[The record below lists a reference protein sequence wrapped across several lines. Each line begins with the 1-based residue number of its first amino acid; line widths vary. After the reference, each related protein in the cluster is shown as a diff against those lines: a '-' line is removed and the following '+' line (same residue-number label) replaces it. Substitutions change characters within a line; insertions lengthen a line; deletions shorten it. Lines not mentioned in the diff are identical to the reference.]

1 MKIKEYNEI
10 FKKWGLS
17 GNPFGTTP
25 PDEIEQIAAIF
36 HGRDHELDM
45 ALFTLY
51 DGKNVLIRGTWGIG
65 KTALIKTLL
74 YRLQQEIAEIK
85 EEMLVLYLSGIP
97 KATTIDFYRAVLLA
111 VTTQMSGQSE
121 EAKKVAENL
130 TGMAVQNSK
139 IKKEGGVSFGVFS
152 YKVTS
157 EPNAADIRENEI
169 YQQLLYWLHEAEE
182 IYGRVVI
189 AIDDL
194 DKKDTPI
201 AQEIIENSLDLFRQ
215 GAKRAFVMTGRGFTD
230 LQQATIF
237 SLGVFSEDIN
247 LQPMSNDDLRQ
258 IVINYLNTKR
268 QEQNDSIAPFTTEVL
283 DQIIEAAQGIPRQLN
298 YICEKVIR
306 QAAVKQFLE
315 IDLTAW
321 QIIWPE
327 MQNDLLKELTPHL
340 RRLLSVAYEEGGIN
354 ENISNATLDQLG
366 VITFNA
372 LLPELKQL
380 ESKDLMTRVEG
391 DRGYSFV
398 PSKLYLPP
406 VKE

>member
-1 MKIKEYNEI
+1 MSSEYNEI

-17 GNPFGTTP
+17 GNSFGTTP

-51 DGKNVLIRGTWGIG
+51 DSKNVLIRGTWRIG

-74 YRLQQEIAEIK
+74 YRLQQQIAEIK

-111 VTTQMSGQSE
+111 ITTQMSGQSE

-130 TGMAVQNSK
+130 TGMAIQSDK
-139 IKKEGGVSFGVFS
+139 IKKEGGVNVGIFAF
-152 YKVTS
+152 KVTS

-169 YQQLLYWLHEAEE
+169 YQQLLFWLHEAEE

-247 LQPMSNDDLRQ
+247 LQPMSNTDLWQ

-268 QEQNDSIAPFTTEVL
+268 QEQNDSIAPFTAEVL

-306 QAAVKQFLE
+306 QAAVKQYLE

-327 MQNDLLKELTPHL
+327 MQNDLLKELTPQL
-340 RRLLSVAYEEGGIN
+340 RRLLSVAYEEGGIS

-380 ESKDLMTRVEG
+380 ESKDLMTRVES
-391 DRGYSFV
+391 DRSYRFV

-406 VKE
+406 SKE

>member
-1 MKIKEYNEI
+1 MSSEYNEI

-25 PDEIEQIAAIF
+25 PDEIEQIAAIS

-74 YRLQQEIAEIK
+74 YRLQQ
-85 EEMLVLYLSGIP
+85 
-97 KATTIDFYRAVLLA
+97 
-111 VTTQMSGQSE
+111 
-121 EAKKVAENL
+121 
-130 TGMAVQNSK
+130 
-139 IKKEGGVSFGVFS
+139 
-152 YKVTS
+152 
-157 EPNAADIRENEI
+157 
-169 YQQLLYWLHEAEE
+169 
-182 IYGRVVI
+182 
-189 AIDDL
+189 
-194 DKKDTPI
+194 
-201 AQEIIENSLDLFRQ
+201 
-215 GAKRAFVMTGRGFTD
+215 
-230 LQQATIF
+230 ATIF

-247 LQPMSNDDLRQ
+247 LQPMSNTDLWQ

-268 QEQNDSIAPFTTEVL
+268 QEQNDSIAPFTAEVL

-306 QAAVKQFLE
+306 QAAVKQYLE

-327 MQNDLLKELTPHL
+327 MQNDLLKELTPQL
-340 RRLLSVAYEEGGIN
+340 RRLLSVAYEEGGIS

-391 DRGYSFV
+391 DRGYRFV

-406 VKE
+406 SKE

>member
-1 MKIKEYNEI
+1 MIYT
-10 FKKWGLS
+10 KKSEGWGLS
-17 GNPFGTTP
+17 SNPFGITP

-74 YRLQQEIAEIK
+74 YRFKQQIAEIQ

-111 VTTQMSGQSE
+111 ITTQMSGQSE

-139 IKKEGGVSFGVFS
+139 IKKEDGVNIGIFAF
-152 YKVTS
+152 KVTS

-169 YQQLLYWLHEAEE
+169 YQQLLFWLHEAEE

-258 IVINYLNTKR
+258 IVIN
-268 QEQNDSIAPFTTEVL
+268 
-283 DQIIEAAQGIPRQLN
+283 
-298 YICEKVIR
+298 
-306 QAAVKQFLE
+306 
-315 IDLTAW
+315 
-321 QIIWPE
+321 
-327 MQNDLLKELTPHL
+327 L

>member
-1 MKIKEYNEI
+1 MIYT
-10 FKKWGLS
+10 KKSEGWGLS

-74 YRLQQEIAEIK
+74 YRLQQQIAEIQ

-111 VTTQMSGQSE
+111 ITTQMSGQSE

-139 IKKEGGVSFGVFS
+139 IKQEGGVSFGVFS

-169 YQQLLYWLHEAEE
+169 YQQLLFWLHEAEE

-215 GAKRAFVMTGRGFTD
+215 GAKCAFVMTGRGFTD

-247 LQPMSNDDLRQ
+247 LQPMSNNDLRQ
-258 IVINYLNTKR
+258 IAINYLNTKR
-268 QEQNDSIAPFTTEVL
+268 QEQNDSIAPFLTEVL

-306 QAAVKQFLE
+306 QAAVKQFIE

-327 MQNDLLKELTPHL
+327 MQNDLLK
-340 RRLLSVAYEEGGIN
+340 
-354 ENISNATLDQLG
+354 
-366 VITFNA
+366 
-372 LLPELKQL
+372 
-380 ESKDLMTRVEG
+380 
-391 DRGYSFV
+391 
-398 PSKLYLPP
+398 
-406 VKE
+406 